1 MASSYPVW
9 LSMDSEP
16 RGSSGVRCEAS
27 FASLF
32 HAHPNASLASGEAR
46 SDNLV
51 PGEE

>member
-16 RGSSGVRCEAS
+16 RGSSGVRCDP
-27 FASLF
+27 FLF
-32 HAHPNASLASGEAR
+32 HAQSDPNASLASGEAR